1 MVECAAVVRF
11 TPAGVLRGYR
21 DVPGSNPGVGTI
33 FMTAVKN
40 LLCSSSVVAYHDA
53 LSRHRLGFEFRLE
66 RFLFPIYQ
74 IVLSDLSYL
83 FLTVSIRKRLP
94 DRQSIL

>member
-33 FMTAVKN
+33 FNDAIRQS
-40 LLCSSSVVAYHDA
+40 CSSSVVAYHDA

-66 RFLFPIYQ
+66 RVCFL
-74 IVLSDLSYL
+74 VVRDDL
-83 FLTVSIRKRLP
+83 RKNCA
-94 DRQSIL
+94 QVV